1 MADDYYSFS
10 RAPAF
15 AARMRAALA
24 AAPATAWATDLP
36 ITTCVALLAALDE
49 CMLSGGSALYEE
61 KFRGRFAISEAA
73 AAIQSRV
80 VAAVDAC
87 PREGISPAHDSGLS
101 REFLHEWSD
110 AALHLYKHVYWAAW
124 LTAETWSALLAALGG
139 CSPLVLRS
147 TLFASK
153 GFARVAMTQECVSEI
168 VRGATPTFREYSERL
183 LVAIV
188 LGSDMMHATRAFA
201 DKIRPRLARLLGQE
215 WSVEAVT
222 ELLYRPWSQFD
233 ALGIEAFLRRVEAN
247 LARVRAMS
255 DESLIAYAQPRSV
268 YRSEG

>member
-1 MADDYYSFS
+1 VADDYYSFS

-124 LTAETWSALLAALGG
+124 LTAETWSALLAAL
-139 CSPLVLRS
+139 
-147 TLFASK
+147 
-153 GFARVAMTQECVSEI
+153 
-168 VRGATPTFREYSERL
+168 
-183 LVAIV
+183 
-188 LGSDMMHATRAFA
+188 
-201 DKIRPRLARLLGQE
+201 
-215 WSVEAVT
+215 
-222 ELLYRPWSQFD
+222 LYRPWSQFD